1 MEGFAPAVR
10 LAKSAG
16 LVDNPYHPDYSA
28 QESVVVMMEF
38 QENAQLADLI
48 RRGAGGDERA
58 LEQIYLRFKRP
69 LFSLA
74 CRYAGNASAAEDILQ
89 EAFLR
94 AFTRLGE
101 VNNPATFSAWLYRI
115 TINVSLSHLR
125 ASRHE
130 RRAAVP
136 LGDLEGMLAAPAAS
150 VDGGDLRRPLEDAI
164 RELPARLK
172 SVFLLH
178 DVQGFKHE
186 EISSML
192 GLSTGT
198 TKSHL
203 FKARLKLRRR
213 LLKSGALADRKNEE

>member
-1 MEGFAPAVR
+1 MT
-10 LAKSAG
+10 
-16 LVDNPYHPDYSA
+16 
-28 QESVVVMMEF
+28 ESK
-38 QENAQLADLI
+38 ENAQLADLI
-48 RRGAGGDERA
+48 RQGAEGDERA
-58 LEQIYLRFKRP
+58 LEAIYRRFKRP

-74 CRYAGNASAAEDILQ
+74 CRYTGNASAAEDVLQ
-89 EAFLR
+89 EVFLR
-94 AFTRLGE
+94 VFTRLGE

-115 TINVSLSHLR
+115 TINASLSQLR

-136 LGDLEGMLAAPAAS
+136 LGDVEDVLAAPAVGA
-150 VDGGDLRRPLEDAI
+150 DGGDLRRPLEDAI

-203 FKARLKLRRR
+203 FKARMRLRNR
-213 LLKSGALADRKNEE
+213 LLRTGALASGKSKE